1 MLFYSPVF
9 LFVFF
14 PLAVVTVF
22 IVRGKWREGVL
33 LAWSAAFYGW
43 GEPGFFCVVL
53 ASAIADYGICHYIFK
68 SQGTPRARFFLALG
82 VCLNVGLLVYFKYVN
97 FCLSSINAIITS
109 IGLGAIPLLNIVLP
123 IGVSFIVFEKI
134 TYLVDVYRGRGEPA
148 KSLRSYL
155 LYVLLFPKLLA
166 GPIVKYHDIEAQLS
180 HCDLTGADF
189 FDGFERFLLG
199 LVKKVLL
206 ADTLSEVADE
216 AFSLPLEHL
225 GFTAAWLGVI
235 CFTLQIY
242 LDFSAYSDMA
252 IGLARIFGFRL
263 LENFRMPYIAT
274 SFTDFWQRWH
284 ISLTT
289 WIREYL
295 YIPLGGN
302 RNGTARTYLNLGV
315 CFLLSGLW
323 HGANWTFVIWGLYHG
338 CFMIFDKLFWLEVS
352 KRAPRLLNIGL
363 TLFLV
368 MIGWVLFRA
377 TSLAQFEAFIG
388 AMFTPG
394 KEGATLFLT
403 SNVWSAIAVGTGL
416 SLLPAFSG
424 VHTAIA
430 MWRSFRGS
438 HFVESALL
446 GGIALIAIGK
456 AVTVTFNPFLYF
468 RF

>member
-1 MLFYSPVF
+1 MLFHSPIF
-9 LFVFF
+9 LFVLF
-14 PLAVVTVF
+14 PLTVVTVF
-22 IVRGKWREGVL
+22 IVRSEWRGGVL

-43 GEPGFFCVVL
+43 GEPQFFSVVL
-53 ASAIADYGICHYIFK
+53 VSAIADYVICHYIFK
-68 SQGTPRARFFLALG
+68 SQGTPRARSYLVLG
-82 VCLNVGLLVYFKYVN
+82 VSLNVGLLVYFKYVN
-97 FCLSSINAIITS
+97 FCLSSINPVTTW

-123 IGVSFIVFEKI
+123 IGISFIVFEKI

-148 KSLRSYL
+148 ESLRSYL

-180 HCDLTGADF
+180 HSYQTGADF
-189 FDGFERFLLG
+189 FEGFERFLLG
-199 LVKKVLL
+199 LIKKVLL

-216 AFSLPLEHL
+216 AFSLPVEHL

-242 LDFSAYSDMA
+242 IDFSAYSDMA
-252 IGLARIFGFRL
+252 IGLARIFSFRL
-263 LENFRMPYIAT
+263 LENFRKPYIAT

-284 ISLTT
+284 ISLTS

-302 RNGTARTYLNLGV
+302 RNGTFRTYLNLSV

-323 HGANWTFVIWGLYHG
+323 HGANWTFVLWGIYHG
-338 CFMIFDKLFWLEVS
+338 CFMILDKLFWLEFS
-352 KRAPRLLNIGL
+352 KRIPRLLNIGL

-368 MIGWVLFRA
+368 MIGWTLFRA
-377 TSLAQFEAFIG
+377 TSLTQFGAFIV

-394 KEGATLFLT
+394 KEGAMIFLT
-403 SNVWSAIAVGTGL
+403 RNVWSAIAVGTGL
-416 SLLPAFSG
+416 SLLPAFRG
-424 VHTAIA
+424 VDTAIA
-430 MWRSFRGS
+430 TWHSFQGS
-438 HFVESALL
+438 RFVENAILS
-446 GGIALIAIGK
+446 GVALIAIGK